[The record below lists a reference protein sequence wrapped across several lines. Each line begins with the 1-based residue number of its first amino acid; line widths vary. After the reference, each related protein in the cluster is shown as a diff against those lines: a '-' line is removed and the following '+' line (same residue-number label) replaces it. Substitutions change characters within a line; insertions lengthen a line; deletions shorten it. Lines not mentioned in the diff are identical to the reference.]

1 MTNEKR
7 TDKPKKNFVKRG
19 LASIAI
25 TGTVLTGAGAFLLFT
40 GPGHSLVNSTVTTS
54 EQVEQ
59 KVEAAST
66 KVSSNVKQS
75 LPSAFRDDDQEL
87 EGTLK
92 EVSDTS
98 VTLTQNGSDQSY
110 SFASSAEIEQAAA
123 GDWIKLELNQDG
135 LVRELEREDDR
146 NDDRDGR
153 DDDSSDD
160 DRNEVTGV
168 VKELSNE
175 QIVLTQN
182 GSDQA
187 YRFSDR
193 AEIDQAQAGDTVKL
207 ELTAAG
213 LVRELD
219 REDASDRDDRNDDR
233 QEDDAAEDQDIRG
246 ALIRVTDTQVVIEQN
261 GKNVTFERAQNMEQ
275 DNDVQV
281 GSQVELELNG
291 SKQVTEIDEQS

>member
-7 TDKPKKNFVKRG
+7 TDKPKKNIVKRG

-40 GPGHSLVNSTVTTS
+40 GPGHSLINSTVTTS

-75 LPSAFRDDDQEL
+75 LPSSFQDDDQEM

-92 EVSDTS
+92 EVTDNS
-98 VTLTQNGSDQSY
+98 VTITRNGSDQSY
-110 SFASSAEIEQAAA
+110 SFASSAEIEQAQA
-123 GDWIKLELNQDG
+123 GDWIKIELNQDG
-135 LVRELEREDDR
+135 LVRDLEREDDR
-146 NDDRDGR
+146 NDRDGR
-153 DDDSSDD
+153 DNDSAD
-160 DRNEVTGV
+160 DRNEVNGV

-182 GSDQA
+182 GSDQT
-187 YRFSDR
+187 YRFIEQ
-193 AEIDQAQAGDTVKL
+193 AELEQAQAGDRVKL
-207 ELTAAG
+207 ELNADG

-219 REDASDRDDRNDDR
+219 REDADDQDARSDDR
-233 QEDDAAEDQDIRG
+233 QDDATDDRDIRG
-246 ALIRVTDTQVVIEQN
+246 SLVRVTDSQVVIEQN

-275 DNDVQV
+275 DNDVQID
-281 GSQVELELNG
+281 SPVELELNG
-291 SKQVTEIDEQS
+291 SRQVTEIDEQS

>member
-75 LPSAFRDDDQEL
+75 LPSAFRDDQEI

-92 EVSDTS
+92 EVSGTS

-110 SFASSAEIEQAAA
+110 SFASSAEIEQATA

-146 NDDRDGR
+146 DGR
-153 DDDSSDD
+153 DNDSSDD

-182 GSDQA
+182 GSDQT
-187 YRFSDR
+187 YRFSER

-219 REDASDRDDRNDDR
+219 REDASDRDDRNDGR
-233 QEDDAAEDQDIRG
+233 PEDDAAEDQDIRG
-246 ALIRVTDTQVVIEQN
+246 ALVRVTDTQVVIEQN

>member
-7 TDKPKKNFVKRG
+7 TDKPKKNIVKRG

-40 GPGHSLVNSTVTTS
+40 GPGHSLVNSTVTIS

-66 KVSSNVKQS
+66 KVSGNVKQS
-75 LPSAFRDDDQEL
+75 LPSAFQDDDQEM

-92 EVSDTS
+92 EVTDNS
-98 VTLTQNGSDQSY
+98 VTITRNGSDQSY
-110 SFASSAEIEQAAA
+110 SFASSAEIEQATA

-153 DDDSSDD
+153 DNDSSDN

-182 GSDQA
+182 GSNQA
-187 YRFSDR
+187 YRFSEQ
-193 AEIDQAQAGDTVKL
+193 AELEQTQAGDRVKL
-207 ELTAAG
+207 ELNADG
-213 LVRELD
+213 LVREL
-219 REDASDRDDRNDDR
+219 DRNDDR
-233 QEDDAAEDQDIRG
+233 QEDAAAEDQDIRG
-246 ALIRVTDTQVVIEQN
+246 ALVRVTDTQVVIEQN
-261 GKNVTFERAQNMEQ
+261 DKNVTFERAQNMEQ

>member
-7 TDKPKKNFVKRG
+7 TDKPKKNIVKRG

-40 GPGHSLVNSTVTTS
+40 GPGHSLINSTVTTS

-75 LPSAFRDDDQEL
+75 LPSSFQDDDQEM

-92 EVSDTS
+92 EVTDNS
-98 VTLTQNGSDQSY
+98 VTITRNGSDQSY
-110 SFASSAEIEQAAA
+110 SFASSAEIEQAQA
-123 GDWIKLELNQDG
+123 GDWIKIELNQDG

-146 NDDRDGR
+146 NDRDGR
-153 DDDSSDD
+153 DNDSAD
-160 DRNEVTGV
+160 DRNEVNGV

-182 GSDQA
+182 GSDQT
-187 YRFSDR
+187 YRFIEQ
-193 AEIDQAQAGDTVKL
+193 AELEQAQAGDRVKL
-207 ELTAAG
+207 ELNADG

-219 REDASDRDDRNDDR
+219 REDADDQDARSDDR
-233 QEDDAAEDQDIRG
+233 QDDATDDRDIRG
-246 ALIRVTDTQVVIEQN
+246 SLVRVTDSQVVIEQN

-275 DNDVQV
+275 DNDVQID
-281 GSQVELELNG
+281 SPVELELNG
-291 SKQVTEIDEQS
+291 SQQVTEIDEQS

>member
-25 TGTVLTGAGAFLLFT
+25 TGTVLTGVGAFLLFT

-75 LPSAFRDDDQEL
+75 LPSSFRDDDQEI

-110 SFASSAEIEQAAA
+110 SFASSAEIEQATP

-146 NDDRDGR
+146 NDDRDDR
-153 DDDSSDD
+153 NDDSSDD

-187 YRFSDR
+187 YRFSER
-193 AEIDQAQAGDTVKL
+193 AEIDKAQAGDTVKL

-219 REDASDRDDRNDDR
+219 RED
-233 QEDDAAEDQDIRG
+233 AEDQDIRG

-261 GKNVTFERAQNMEQ
+261 GKNVTFERAQNIEQ

>member
-7 TDKPKKNFVKRG
+7 TDKPKKNIVKRG

-40 GPGHSLVNSTVTTS
+40 GPGHSLINSTVTTS

-75 LPSAFRDDDQEL
+75 LPSSFRDDDQEM
-87 EGTLK
+87 EGTVK
-92 EVSDTS
+92 EVTDTS
-98 VTLTQNGSDQSY
+98 VTITRNGSDQSY
-110 SFASSAEIEQAAA
+110 SFASSAEIEQAQA
-123 GDWIKLELNQDG
+123 GDWIKIELNQDG

-146 NDDRDGR
+146 NDRDGR
-153 DDDSSDD
+153 EDDSAD
-160 DRNEVTGV
+160 DRNEVNGV

-182 GSDQA
+182 GSDQT
-187 YRFSDR
+187 YRFIEQ
-193 AEIDQAQAGDTVKL
+193 AELEQAQAGDRVKL
-207 ELTAAG
+207 ELNADG

-219 REDASDRDDRNDDR
+219 REDADDQDARSDDR
-233 QEDDAAEDQDIRG
+233 QDDATDDRDIRG
-246 ALIRVTDTQVVIEQN
+246 SLVRVTDSQVVIEQN

-275 DNDVQV
+275 DNDVQID
-281 GSQVELELNG
+281 SPVELELNG
-291 SKQVTEIDEQS
+291 SQQVTEIDEQS

>member
-7 TDKPKKNFVKRG
+7 TDKPKKNMVKRG

-40 GPGHSLVNSTVTTS
+40 GPGHSLINSTVTTS

-75 LPSAFRDDDQEL
+75 LPSSFRDDDQET

-92 EVSDTS
+92 EVTDNS
-98 VTLTQNGSDQSY
+98 VTITRNGSDQSY
-110 SFASSAEIEQAAA
+110 SFASSAEIEQAQA
-123 GDWIKLELNQDG
+123 GDWIKIELNQDG

-146 NDDRDGR
+146 NDRDGR
-153 DDDSSDD
+153 DDDSAD
-160 DRNEVTGV
+160 DRNEVNGV

-182 GSDQA
+182 GSDQT
-187 YRFSDR
+187 YRFIEQ
-193 AEIDQAQAGDTVKL
+193 AELEQAQAGDRVKL
-207 ELTAAG
+207 ELNADG

-219 REDASDRDDRNDDR
+219 REDADDQDARSDDR
-233 QEDDAAEDQDIRG
+233 QDDATDDRDIRG
-246 ALIRVTDTQVVIEQN
+246 SLVRVTDSQVVIEQN

-275 DNDVQV
+275 DNDVQID
-281 GSQVELELNG
+281 SPVELELNG
-291 SKQVTEIDEQS
+291 SQQVTEIDEQS

>member
-19 LASIAI
+19 LTSIAI

-75 LPSAFRDDDQEL
+75 LPSAFRDNGQEM

-98 VTLTQNGSDQSY
+98 VTLTQNGSDKSY
-110 SFASSAEIEQAAA
+110 SFASAAYIEPAQA
-123 GDWIKLELNQDG
+123 GDWITLDFTQDG
-135 LVRELEREDDR
+135 LVRELERE
-146 NDDRDGR
+146 DDRDGR

-168 VKELSNE
+168 VKELSNS
-175 QIVLTQN
+175 QIILTQN
-182 GSDQA
+182 GSDQT
-187 YRFSDR
+187 YRFIER
-193 AEIDQAQAGDTVKL
+193 AEIDQAQAGDSVKL

-219 REDASDRDDRNDDR
+219 RNDDR
-233 QEDDAAEDQDIRG
+233 QEDDATEDQDIRG
-246 ALIRVTDTQVVIEQN
+246 ALVRVTDTEVVIKQN

>member
-40 GPGHSLVNSTVTTS
+40 GPGHSLINSTVTTS

-75 LPSAFRDDDQEL
+75 LPSSFQDDDQEM

-92 EVSDTS
+92 EVTDNS
-98 VTLTQNGSDQSY
+98 VTITRNGSDQSY
-110 SFASSAEIEQAAA
+110 SFASSAEIEQAQA
-123 GDWIKLELNQDG
+123 GDWIKIELNQDG

-146 NDDRDGR
+146 NDRDGR
-153 DDDSSDD
+153 DNDSAD
-160 DRNEVTGV
+160 DRNEVNGV

-182 GSDQA
+182 GSDQT
-187 YRFSDR
+187 YRFIEQ
-193 AEIDQAQAGDTVKL
+193 AELEQAQAGDRVKL
-207 ELTAAG
+207 ELNADG

-219 REDASDRDDRNDDR
+219 REDADDQDARSDDR
-233 QEDDAAEDQDIRG
+233 QDDATDDRDIRG
-246 ALIRVTDTQVVIEQN
+246 SLVRVTDSQVVIEQN

-275 DNDVQV
+275 DNDVQID
-281 GSQVELELNG
+281 SPVELELNG
-291 SKQVTEIDEQS
+291 SRQVTEIDEQS

>member
-7 TDKPKKNFVKRG
+7 TDKPKKNIVKRG

-25 TGTVLTGAGAFLLFT
+25 TGTILTGAGAFLLFT
-40 GPGHSLVNSTVTTS
+40 GPGHSLINSTVTTS

-75 LPSAFRDDDQEL
+75 LPSSFQDDDQEM

-92 EVSDTS
+92 EVTDNS
-98 VTLTQNGSDQSY
+98 VTITRNGSDQSY
-110 SFASSAEIEQAAA
+110 SFASSAEIEQAQA
-123 GDWIKLELNQDG
+123 GDWIKIELNQDG

-146 NDDRDGR
+146 NDRDGR
-153 DDDSSDD
+153 DDDSAD
-160 DRNEVTGV
+160 DRNEVNGV

-182 GSDQA
+182 GSDQT
-187 YRFSDR
+187 YRFIEQ
-193 AEIDQAQAGDTVKL
+193 AELEQAQAGDRVKL
-207 ELTAAG
+207 ELNADG

-219 REDASDRDDRNDDR
+219 REDADDQDARSDDR
-233 QEDDAAEDQDIRG
+233 QDDATDDRDIRG
-246 ALIRVTDTQVVIEQN
+246 SLVRVTDSQVVIEQN

-275 DNDVQV
+275 DNDVQID
-281 GSQVELELNG
+281 SPVELELNG
-291 SKQVTEIDEQS
+291 SQQVTEIDEQS

>member
-7 TDKPKKNFVKRG
+7 TDKPKKNMVKRG

-75 LPSAFRDDDQEL
+75 LPSSFRDDDQEM
-87 EGTLK
+87 EGTVK
-92 EVSDTS
+92 EVTDTS
-98 VTLTQNGSDQSY
+98 VTITRNGSDQSY
-110 SFASSAEIEQAAA
+110 SFASSAEIEQAQA
-123 GDWIKLELNQDG
+123 GDWIKIELNQEG
-135 LVRELEREDDR
+135 LVRELEREDER
-146 NDDRDGR
+146 YDRDGR
-153 DDDSSDD
+153 EDDSAD
-160 DRNEVTGV
+160 DRNEVNGV

-182 GSDQA
+182 GSDQT
-187 YRFSDR
+187 YSFIEQ
-193 AEIDQAQAGDTVKL
+193 AELEQAQAGDRVKL
-207 ELTAAG
+207 ELNAGG

-219 REDASDRDDRNDDR
+219 REDADDQDARSDDR
-233 QEDDAAEDQDIRG
+233 QDDATDDRDVRG
-246 ALIRVTDTQVVIEQN
+246 SLVRVTDTQVVIEQN

-275 DNDVQV
+275 DNDVQI

>member
-75 LPSAFRDDDQEL
+75 LPSSFREDDQEI

-92 EVSDTS
+92 EVTDNS
-98 VTLTQNGSDQSY
+98 VTITRNGSDQSY
-110 SFASSAEIEQAAA
+110 SFASSAEIEQAQA
-123 GDWIKLELNQDG
+123 GDWIKIELNQDG

-146 NDDRDGR
+146 NDRDGR
-153 DDDSSDD
+153 DDDSAD
-160 DRNEVTGV
+160 DRNEVNGV

-182 GSDQA
+182 GSDQT
-187 YRFSDR
+187 YRFIEQ
-193 AEIDQAQAGDTVKL
+193 AELEQAQAGDRVKL
-207 ELTAAG
+207 ELNAGG

-219 REDASDRDDRNDDR
+219 REDADDQDTRSDDR
-233 QEDDAAEDQDIRG
+233 QDDATDDRDVRG
-246 ALIRVTDTQVVIEQN
+246 SLVRVTDTQVVIEQN

-275 DNDVQV
+275 DNDVQI
-281 GSQVELELNG
+281 GSPVELELNG
-291 SKQVTEIDEQS
+291 SQQVTEIDEQS

>member
-75 LPSAFRDDDQEL
+75 LPSSFRDDDQEM
-87 EGTLK
+87 EGTVK
-92 EVSDTS
+92 EVTDTS
-98 VTLTQNGSDQSY
+98 VTITRNGSDQSY
-110 SFASSAEIEQAAA
+110 SFASSAEIEQAQA
-123 GDWIKLELNQDG
+123 GDWIKIELNQEG

-146 NDDRDGR
+146 YDRDGR
-153 DDDSSDD
+153 EDDSAD
-160 DRNEVTGV
+160 DRNEVNGV

-182 GSDQA
+182 GSDQT
-187 YRFSDR
+187 YRFIEQ
-193 AEIDQAQAGDTVKL
+193 AELEQAQAGDRVKL
-207 ELTAAG
+207 ELNAGG

-219 REDASDRDDRNDDR
+219 REDADDQDARSDDR
-233 QEDDAAEDQDIRG
+233 QDDATDDRDIRG
-246 ALIRVTDTQVVIEQN
+246 SLVRVTDSQVVIEQN

-275 DNDVQV
+275 DNDVQID
-281 GSQVELELNG
+281 SPVELELNG
-291 SKQVTEIDEQS
+291 SQQVTEIDEQS

>member
-40 GPGHSLVNSTVTTS
+40 APGHSLVNSTVTTS

-75 LPSAFRDDDQEL
+75 LPSSFRDDDQEM
-87 EGTLK
+87 EGTVK
-92 EVSDTS
+92 EVTDTS
-98 VTLTQNGSDQSY
+98 VTITRNGSDQSY
-110 SFASSAEIEQAAA
+110 SFASSAEIEQAQA
-123 GDWIKLELNQDG
+123 GDWIKIELNQEG

-146 NDDRDGR
+146 YDRDGR
-153 DDDSSDD
+153 EDDSAD
-160 DRNEVTGV
+160 DRNEVNGV

-182 GSDQA
+182 GSDQT
-187 YRFSDR
+187 YSFIEQ
-193 AEIDQAQAGDTVKL
+193 AELEQAQAGDRVKL
-207 ELTAAG
+207 ELNAGG

-219 REDASDRDDRNDDR
+219 REDADDQDARSDDR
-233 QEDDAAEDQDIRG
+233 QDDATDDRDVRG
-246 ALIRVTDTQVVIEQN
+246 SLVRVTDTQVVIEQN

-275 DNDVQV
+275 DNDVQI

-291 SKQVTEIDEQS
+291 SRQVTEIDEQS

>member
-75 LPSAFRDDDQEL
+75 LPSAFRDDDQDI

-187 YRFSDR
+187 YRFSER

-219 REDASDRDDRNDDR
+219 REDADDRDDRNADR

-246 ALIRVTDTQVVIEQN
+246 ALVRVTDTQVVIEQN

-281 GSQVELELNG
+281 GSQVELELNK

>member
-7 TDKPKKNFVKRG
+7 TDKPKKNIVKRG

-40 GPGHSLVNSTVTTS
+40 GPGHSLINSTVTTS

-66 KVSSNVKQS
+66 KISSNVKQS
-75 LPSAFRDDDQEL
+75 LPSSFQDDDQEM

-92 EVSDTS
+92 EVTDNS
-98 VTLTQNGSDQSY
+98 VTITRNGSDQSY
-110 SFASSAEIEQAAA
+110 SFASSAEIEQAQA
-123 GDWIKLELNQDG
+123 GDWIKIELNQDG

-146 NDDRDGR
+146 NDQDGR
-153 DDDSSDD
+153 DNDSAD
-160 DRNEVTGV
+160 DRNEVNGV

-182 GSDQA
+182 GSDQT
-187 YRFSDR
+187 YRFIEQ
-193 AEIDQAQAGDTVKL
+193 AELEQAQAGDRVKL
-207 ELTAAG
+207 ELNADG

-219 REDASDRDDRNDDR
+219 REDADDQDARSDDR
-233 QEDDAAEDQDIRG
+233 QDDATDDRDIRG
-246 ALIRVTDTQVVIEQN
+246 SLVRVTDSQVVIEQN

-275 DNDVQV
+275 DNDVQID
-281 GSQVELELNG
+281 SPVELELNG
-291 SKQVTEIDEQS
+291 SRQVTEIDEQS

>member
-40 GPGHSLVNSTVTTS
+40 GPGHSLINSTVTTS

-75 LPSAFRDDDQEL
+75 LPSSFQDDDQEM

-92 EVSDTS
+92 EVTDNS
-98 VTLTQNGSDQSY
+98 VTITRNGSDQSY
-110 SFASSAEIEQAAA
+110 SFASSAEIEQAQA
-123 GDWIKLELNQDG
+123 GDWIKIELNQDG

-146 NDDRDGR
+146 NDRDGR
-153 DDDSSDD
+153 EDDSAD
-160 DRNEVTGV
+160 DRNEVNGV

-182 GSDQA
+182 GSDQT
-187 YRFSDR
+187 YRFIEQ
-193 AEIDQAQAGDTVKL
+193 AELEQAQAGDRVKL
-207 ELTAAG
+207 ELNADG

-219 REDASDRDDRNDDR
+219 REDADDQDARSDDR
-233 QEDDAAEDQDIRG
+233 QDDATDDRDIRG
-246 ALIRVTDTQVVIEQN
+246 SLVRVTDSQVVIEQN

-275 DNDVQV
+275 DNDVQID
-281 GSQVELELNG
+281 SPVELELNG
-291 SKQVTEIDEQS
+291 SQQVTEIDEQS

>member
-7 TDKPKKNFVKRG
+7 TDKPKKNMVKRG

-40 GPGHSLVNSTVTTS
+40 GPGHSLINSTVTTS

-75 LPSAFRDDDQEL
+75 LPSSFRDDDQET

-92 EVSDTS
+92 EVTDNS
-98 VTLTQNGSDQSY
+98 VTITRNGSDQSY
-110 SFASSAEIEQAAA
+110 SFASSAEIEQATA

-153 DDDSSDD
+153 DNDSSDD

-182 GSDQA
+182 GSNQA
-187 YRFSDR
+187 YRFSEQ
-193 AEIDQAQAGDTVKL
+193 AELEQTQAGDRVKL
-207 ELTAAG
+207 ELNADG

-219 REDASDRDDRNDDR
+219 REDADDRDDRNDDR
-233 QEDDAAEDQDIRG
+233 QEDAAAEDQDIRG
-246 ALIRVTDTQVVIEQN
+246 ALVRVTDTQVVIEQN

>member
-7 TDKPKKNFVKRG
+7 TDKPKKNIVKRG

-66 KVSSNVKQS
+66 KVSGNVKQS
-75 LPSAFRDDDQEL
+75 LPSALQDDDQEM

-92 EVSDTS
+92 EVTDNS
-98 VTLTQNGSDQSY
+98 VTITRNGSDQSY
-110 SFASSAEIEQAAA
+110 PFASSAEIEQAQA
-123 GDWIKLELNQDG
+123 GDWIKIELNQDG

-146 NDDRDGR
+146 NDRDGR
-153 DDDSSDD
+153 EDDSAD
-160 DRNEVTGV
+160 DRNEVNGV

-182 GSDQA
+182 GSDQT
-187 YRFSDR
+187 YSFIEQ
-193 AEIDQAQAGDTVKL
+193 AELEQAQAGDRVKL
-207 ELTAAG
+207 ELNADG

-219 REDASDRDDRNDDR
+219 REDADDQDARSDDR
-233 QEDDAAEDQDIRG
+233 QDDATDDRDIRG
-246 ALIRVTDTQVVIEQN
+246 SLVRVTDSQVVIEQN

-275 DNDVQV
+275 DNDVQI
-281 GSQVELELNG
+281 GSPVELELNG
-291 SKQVTEIDEQS
+291 SRQVTEIDEQS

>member
-7 TDKPKKNFVKRG
+7 TNKPKKNFVKRG
-19 LASIAI
+19 LTSIAI

-75 LPSAFRDDDQEL
+75 LPSAFRDDDQEM

-92 EVSDTS
+92 EISDTS

-110 SFASSAEIEQAAA
+110 SFASAAYIEPAQT
-123 GDWIKLELNQDG
+123 GDWITLDFTQDG
-135 LVRELEREDDR
+135 LVRELERE
-146 NDDRDGR
+146 DDRDGR

-168 VKELSNE
+168 VKELSNS
-175 QIVLTQN
+175 QIILTHN
-182 GSDQA
+182 GSDQT
-187 YRFSDR
+187 YRFIER
-193 AEIDQAQAGDTVKL
+193 AEIDQAQAGDSVKL

-219 REDASDRDDRNDDR
+219 REDADDRDDRNDDR
-233 QEDDAAEDQDIRG
+233 QEDDATEDQDIRG
-246 ALIRVTDTQVVIEQN
+246 ALVRVTDTEVVIKQN

>member
-75 LPSAFRDDDQEL
+75 LPSSFRDEDQEM

-92 EVSDTS
+92 EVTDNS
-98 VTLTQNGSDQSY
+98 VTITRNGSDQSY
-110 SFASSAEIEQAAA
+110 PFASSAEIEQAQA
-123 GDWIKLELNQDG
+123 GDWIKIELNQDG

-146 NDDRDGR
+146 NDRDGR
-153 DDDSSDD
+153 EDDSAD
-160 DRNEVTGV
+160 DRNEVNGV

-182 GSDQA
+182 GSDQT
-187 YRFSDR
+187 YRFIEQ
-193 AEIDQAQAGDTVKL
+193 AELEQAQAGDRVKL
-207 ELTAAG
+207 ELNADG
-213 LVRELD
+213 LVRELV
-219 REDASDRDDRNDDR
+219 REDADDQDARSDDR
-233 QEDDAAEDQDIRG
+233 QDDATDDRDIRG
-246 ALIRVTDTQVVIEQN
+246 SLVRVTDSQVVIEQN

-275 DNDVQV
+275 DNDVQI
-281 GSQVELELNG
+281 GSPVELELNG
-291 SKQVTEIDEQS
+291 SRQVTEIDEQS

>member
-7 TDKPKKNFVKRG
+7 TDKPKKNIVKRG

-75 LPSAFRDDDQEL
+75 LPSSFRDDDQEM

-92 EVSDTS
+92 EVTDNS
-98 VTLTQNGSDQSY
+98 VTITRNGSDQSY
-110 SFASSAEIEQAAA
+110 SFASSAEIEQAQA
-123 GDWIKLELNQDG
+123 GDWIKIELNQDG
-135 LVRELEREDDR
+135 LVRELERDDDR
-146 NDDRDGR
+146 NDRDGR
-153 DDDSSDD
+153 DDDSAD

-182 GSDQA
+182 GSDQT
-187 YRFSDR
+187 YRFIEQ
-193 AEIDQAQAGDTVKL
+193 AELEQAQAGDRVKL
-207 ELTAAG
+207 ELNADG

-219 REDASDRDDRNDDR
+219 REDADDQDARSDDR
-233 QEDDAAEDQDIRG
+233 QDDTTDDRDVRG
-246 ALIRVTDTQVVIEQN
+246 SLVRVTDTQVVIKQN

-275 DNDVQV
+275 DNDVQI
-281 GSQVELELNG
+281 GSPVELELNG
-291 SKQVTEIDEQS
+291 SQQVTEIDEQS

>member
-7 TDKPKKNFVKRG
+7 TDKPKKNIVKRG

-40 GPGHSLVNSTVTTS
+40 GPGHSLINSTVTTS

-75 LPSAFRDDDQEL
+75 LPSSFQDDDQEM

-92 EVSDTS
+92 EVTDNS
-98 VTLTQNGSDQSY
+98 VTITRNGSDQSY
-110 SFASSAEIEQAAA
+110 SFASSAEIEQAQA
-123 GDWIKLELNQDG
+123 GDWIKIELNQDG

-146 NDDRDGR
+146 NDRDGR
-153 DDDSSDD
+153 DNDSAD
-160 DRNEVTGV
+160 DRNEVNGV

-182 GSDQA
+182 GSDQT
-187 YRFSDR
+187 YRFIEQ
-193 AEIDQAQAGDTVKL
+193 AELEQAQAGDRVKL
-207 ELTAAG
+207 ELNADG

-219 REDASDRDDRNDDR
+219 REDADDQDARSDDR
-233 QEDDAAEDQDIRG
+233 QDDATDDRDIRG
-246 ALIRVTDTQVVIEQN
+246 SLVRVTDSQVVIEQN

-275 DNDVQV
+275 DNDVQID
-281 GSQVELELNG
+281 SPVELELNG
-291 SKQVTEIDEQS
+291 SRQVTEIDEQS

>member
-7 TDKPKKNFVKRG
+7 TDKQKKNFVKRG

-40 GPGHSLVNSTVTTS
+40 GPGHNLVNSTVTTS
-54 EQVEQ
+54 GQVEQ

-75 LPSAFRDDDQEL
+75 LPSAFREDDQEV

-110 SFASSAEIEQAAA
+110 SFASSADIEQAKA
-123 GDWIKLELNQDG
+123 GDWIQLELTQDG
-135 LVRELEREDDR
+135 LVRELEREE
-146 NDDRDGR
+146 DRDGR

-182 GSDQA
+182 GSDQT
-187 YRFSDR
+187 YRFIER
-193 AEIDQAQAGDTVKL
+193 AEIDQAQAGDNVKL
-207 ELTAAG
+207 ELTQNG

-219 REDASDRDDRNDDR
+219 REDANDRDDRNDDR

-246 ALIRVTDTQVVIEQN
+246 ALVRVTDTQVVIEQN

-281 GSQVELELNG
+281 DSQVELELNG

>member
-40 GPGHSLVNSTVTTS
+40 GPGHSLINSTVTTS

-75 LPSAFRDDDQEL
+75 LPSSFRDEDQEM

-92 EVSDTS
+92 EVTDNS
-98 VTLTQNGSDQSY
+98 VTITRNGSDQSY
-110 SFASSAEIEQAAA
+110 PFASSAEIEQAQA
-123 GDWIKLELNQDG
+123 GDWIKIELNQEG

-146 NDDRDGR
+146 YDRDGR
-153 DDDSSDD
+153 EDDSAD
-160 DRNEVTGV
+160 DRNEVNGV

-182 GSDQA
+182 GSDQT
-187 YRFSDR
+187 YSFIEQ
-193 AEIDQAQAGDTVKL
+193 AELEQAQAGDRVKL
-207 ELTAAG
+207 ELNAGG

-219 REDASDRDDRNDDR
+219 REDADDQDARSDDR
-233 QEDDAAEDQDIRG
+233 QDDATDDRDIRG
-246 ALIRVTDTQVVIEQN
+246 SLVRVTDSQVVIEQN

-275 DNDVQV
+275 DNDVQID
-281 GSQVELELNG
+281 SPVELELNG
-291 SKQVTEIDEQS
+291 SQQVTEIDEQS

>member
-75 LPSAFRDDDQEL
+75 LPSSFRDDDQEI

-98 VTLTQNGSDQSY
+98 VTLTENGSDQSY
-110 SFASSAEIEQAAA
+110 SFASSAEIEQATP

-146 NDDRDGR
+146 NDDRDDR
-153 DDDSSDD
+153 NDDSSDD

-187 YRFSDR
+187 YRFSER
-193 AEIDQAQAGDTVKL
+193 AEIDKAQAGDTVKL

-219 REDASDRDDRNDDR
+219 RED
-233 QEDDAAEDQDIRG
+233 AEDQDIRG

>member
-75 LPSAFRDDDQEL
+75 LPSSFRDDDQEM
-87 EGTLK
+87 EGTVK
-92 EVSDTS
+92 EVTDTS
-98 VTLTQNGSDQSY
+98 VTITRNGSDQSY
-110 SFASSAEIEQAAA
+110 SFASSAEIEQAQA
-123 GDWIKLELNQDG
+123 GDWIKIELNQEG

-146 NDDRDGR
+146 YDRDGR
-153 DDDSSDD
+153 EDDSAD
-160 DRNEVTGV
+160 DRNEVNGV

-182 GSDQA
+182 GSDQT
-187 YRFSDR
+187 YSFIEQ
-193 AEIDQAQAGDTVKL
+193 AELEQAQAGDRVKL
-207 ELTAAG
+207 ELNAGG

-219 REDASDRDDRNDDR
+219 REDADDQDARSDDR
-233 QEDDAAEDQDIRG
+233 QDDATDDRDVRG
-246 ALIRVTDTQVVIEQN
+246 SLVRVTDTQVVIEQN

-275 DNDVQV
+275 DNDVQI

>member
-75 LPSAFRDDDQEL
+75 LPSSFRDDDQET

-92 EVSDTS
+92 EVTDNS
-98 VTLTQNGSDQSY
+98 VTITRNGSDQSY
-110 SFASSAEIEQAAA
+110 SFASSAEIEQAQA
-123 GDWIKLELNQDG
+123 GDWIKIELNQDG

-146 NDDRDGR
+146 NDRDGR
-153 DDDSSDD
+153 DDDSAD
-160 DRNEVTGV
+160 DRNEVNGV

-182 GSDQA
+182 GSDQT
-187 YRFSDR
+187 YRFIEQ
-193 AEIDQAQAGDTVKL
+193 AELEQAQAGDRVKL
-207 ELTAAG
+207 ELNADG

-219 REDASDRDDRNDDR
+219 REDADDQDARSDDR
-233 QEDDAAEDQDIRG
+233 QDDATDDRDIRG
-246 ALIRVTDTQVVIEQN
+246 SLVRVTDSQVVIEQN

-275 DNDVQV
+275 DNDVQID
-281 GSQVELELNG
+281 SPVELELNG
-291 SKQVTEIDEQS
+291 SQQVTEIDEQS

>member
-153 DDDSSDD
+153 NDDSSDD

-168 VKELSNE
+168 VKKLSNE

-182 GSDQA
+182 GSDQT

-219 REDASDRDDRNDDR
+219 REDADDRDDRDDR

>member
-25 TGTVLTGAGAFLLFT
+25 TGTFLTGAGAFLLFT

-75 LPSAFRDDDQEL
+75 LPSSFRDDDQEI

-110 SFASSAEIEQAAA
+110 SFASSAEIEQATP

-146 NDDRDGR
+146 NDDRDDR
-153 DDDSSDD
+153 NDDSSDD

-187 YRFSDR
+187 YRFSER
-193 AEIDQAQAGDTVKL
+193 AEIDKAQAGDTVKL

-219 REDASDRDDRNDDR
+219 RED
-233 QEDDAAEDQDIRG
+233 AEDQDIRG

>member
-7 TDKPKKNFVKRG
+7 TDKPKKNIVKRG

-40 GPGHSLVNSTVTTS
+40 GPGHSLINSTVTTS

-75 LPSAFRDDDQEL
+75 LPSSFQDDDQEM

-92 EVSDTS
+92 EVTDNS
-98 VTLTQNGSDQSY
+98 VTITRNGSDQSY
-110 SFASSAEIEQAAA
+110 PFASSAEIEQAQA
-123 GDWIKLELNQDG
+123 GDWIKIELNQDG

-146 NDDRDGR
+146 NDRDGR
-153 DDDSSDD
+153 DNDSAD
-160 DRNEVTGV
+160 DRNEVNGV

-182 GSDQA
+182 GSDQT
-187 YRFSDR
+187 YRFIEQ
-193 AEIDQAQAGDTVKL
+193 AELEQAQAGDRVKL
-207 ELTAAG
+207 ELNADG

-219 REDASDRDDRNDDR
+219 REDADDQDARSDDR
-233 QEDDAAEDQDIRG
+233 QDDATDDRDIRG
-246 ALIRVTDTQVVIEQN
+246 SLVRVTDSQVVIEQN

-275 DNDVQV
+275 DNDVQID
-281 GSQVELELNG
+281 SPVELELNG
-291 SKQVTEIDEQS
+291 SQQVTEIDEQS

>member
-40 GPGHSLVNSTVTTS
+40 APGHSLVNSTVTTS

-75 LPSAFRDDDQEL
+75 LPSSFRDDDQEM

-92 EVSDTS
+92 EVTDNS
-98 VTLTQNGSDQSY
+98 VTITRNGSDQSY
-110 SFASSAEIEQAAA
+110 SFASSAEIEQAQA
-123 GDWIKLELNQDG
+123 GDWIKIELNQEG

-146 NDDRDGR
+146 YDRDGR
-153 DDDSSDD
+153 EDDSAD
-160 DRNEVTGV
+160 DRNEVNGV

-182 GSDQA
+182 GSDQT
-187 YRFSDR
+187 YSFIEQ
-193 AEIDQAQAGDTVKL
+193 AELEQAQAGDRVKL
-207 ELTAAG
+207 ELNAGG

-219 REDASDRDDRNDDR
+219 REDADDQDARSDDR
-233 QEDDAAEDQDIRG
+233 QDDATDDRDVRG
-246 ALIRVTDTQVVIEQN
+246 SLVRVTDTQVVIEQN

-275 DNDVQV
+275 DNDVQI

>member
-40 GPGHSLVNSTVTTS
+40 GPGHSLVHSTVTTS

-75 LPSAFRDDDQEL
+75 LPSSFRDDDQEM

-92 EVSDTS
+92 EVTDNS
-98 VTLTQNGSDQSY
+98 VTITRNGSDQSY
-110 SFASSAEIEQAAA
+110 PFASSAEIEQAQA
-123 GDWIKLELNQDG
+123 GDWIKIELNQDG

-146 NDDRDGR
+146 NDRDGR
-153 DDDSSDD
+153 EDDSAD
-160 DRNEVTGV
+160 DRNEVNGV

-182 GSDQA
+182 GSDQT
-187 YRFSDR
+187 YRFIEQ
-193 AEIDQAQAGDTVKL
+193 AELEQAQAGDRVKL
-207 ELTAAG
+207 ELNADG

-219 REDASDRDDRNDDR
+219 REDADDQDARSDDR
-233 QEDDAAEDQDIRG
+233 QDDATDDRDIRG
-246 ALIRVTDTQVVIEQN
+246 SLVRVTDSQVVIEQN

-275 DNDVQV
+275 DNDVQID
-281 GSQVELELNG
+281 SPVELELNG
-291 SKQVTEIDEQS
+291 SQQVTEIDEQS

>member
-40 GPGHSLVNSTVTTS
+40 APGHSLVNSTVTTS

-75 LPSAFRDDDQEL
+75 LPSSFRDDDQEM
-87 EGTLK
+87 EGTVK
-92 EVSDTS
+92 EVTDTS
-98 VTLTQNGSDQSY
+98 VTITRNGSDQSY
-110 SFASSAEIEQAAA
+110 SFASSAEIEQAQA
-123 GDWIKLELNQDG
+123 GDWIKIELNQDG

-146 NDDRDGR
+146 NDRDGR
-153 DDDSSDD
+153 EDDSAD
-160 DRNEVTGV
+160 DRNEVNGV

-182 GSDQA
+182 GSDQT
-187 YRFSDR
+187 YRFIEQ
-193 AEIDQAQAGDTVKL
+193 AELEQAQAGDRVKL
-207 ELTAAG
+207 ELNADG

-219 REDASDRDDRNDDR
+219 REDADDQDARSDDR
-233 QEDDAAEDQDIRG
+233 QDDATDDRDIRG
-246 ALIRVTDTQVVIEQN
+246 SLVRVTDSQVVIEQN

-275 DNDVQV
+275 DNDVQID
-281 GSQVELELNG
+281 SPVELELNG
-291 SKQVTEIDEQS
+291 SQQVTEIDEQS

>member
-40 GPGHSLVNSTVTTS
+40 APGHSLVNSTVTTS

-75 LPSAFRDDDQEL
+75 LPSSFRDDDQEM
-87 EGTLK
+87 EGTVK
-92 EVSDTS
+92 EVTDTS
-98 VTLTQNGSDQSY
+98 VTITRNGSDQSY
-110 SFASSAEIEQAAA
+110 SFASSAEIEQAQA
-123 GDWIKLELNQDG
+123 GDWIKIELNQEG

-146 NDDRDGR
+146 YDRDGR
-153 DDDSSDD
+153 EDDSAD
-160 DRNEVTGV
+160 DRNEVNGV

-182 GSDQA
+182 GSDQT
-187 YRFSDR
+187 YSFIEQ
-193 AEIDQAQAGDTVKL
+193 AELEQAQAGDRVKL
-207 ELTAAG
+207 ELNAGG

-219 REDASDRDDRNDDR
+219 REDADDQDARSDDR
-233 QEDDAAEDQDIRG
+233 QDDATDDRDIRG
-246 ALIRVTDTQVVIEQN
+246 SLVRVTDSQVVIEQN

-275 DNDVQV
+275 DNDVQID
-281 GSQVELELNG
+281 SPVELELNG
-291 SKQVTEIDEQS
+291 SQQVTEIDEQS

>member
-40 GPGHSLVNSTVTTS
+40 APGHSLVNSTVTTS

-75 LPSAFRDDDQEL
+75 LPSSFRDDDQEM
-87 EGTLK
+87 EGTVK
-92 EVSDTS
+92 EVTDTS
-98 VTLTQNGSDQSY
+98 VTITRNGSDQSY
-110 SFASSAEIEQAAA
+110 SFASSAEIEQAQA
-123 GDWIKLELNQDG
+123 GDWIKIELNQEG

-146 NDDRDGR
+146 YDRDGR
-153 DDDSSDD
+153 EDDSAD
-160 DRNEVTGV
+160 DRNEVNGV

-182 GSDQA
+182 GSDQT
-187 YRFSDR
+187 YSFIEQ
-193 AEIDQAQAGDTVKL
+193 AELEQAQAGDRVKL
-207 ELTAAG
+207 ELNAGG

-219 REDASDRDDRNDDR
+219 REDADDQDARSDDR
-233 QEDDAAEDQDIRG
+233 QDDATDDRDVRG
-246 ALIRVTDTQVVIEQN
+246 SLVRVTDTQVVIEQN

-275 DNDVQV
+275 DNDVQI

>member
-7 TDKPKKNFVKRG
+7 TDKPKKNMVKRG

-75 LPSAFRDDDQEL
+75 LPSSFRDDDQET

-92 EVSDTS
+92 EVTDNS
-98 VTLTQNGSDQSY
+98 VTITRNGSDQSY
-110 SFASSAEIEQAAA
+110 SFASSAEIEQAQA
-123 GDWIKLELNQDG
+123 GDWIKIELNQDG

-146 NDDRDGR
+146 NDRDGR
-153 DDDSSDD
+153 DDDSAD
-160 DRNEVTGV
+160 DRNEVNGV

-182 GSDQA
+182 GSDQT
-187 YRFSDR
+187 YRFIEQ
-193 AEIDQAQAGDTVKL
+193 AELEQAQAGDRVKL
-207 ELTAAG
+207 ELNADG

-219 REDASDRDDRNDDR
+219 REDADDQDARSDDR
-233 QEDDAAEDQDIRG
+233 QDDATDDRDIRG
-246 ALIRVTDTQVVIEQN
+246 SLVRVTDSQVVIEQN

-275 DNDVQV
+275 DNDVQID
-281 GSQVELELNG
+281 SPVELELNG
-291 SKQVTEIDEQS
+291 SQQVTEIDEQS